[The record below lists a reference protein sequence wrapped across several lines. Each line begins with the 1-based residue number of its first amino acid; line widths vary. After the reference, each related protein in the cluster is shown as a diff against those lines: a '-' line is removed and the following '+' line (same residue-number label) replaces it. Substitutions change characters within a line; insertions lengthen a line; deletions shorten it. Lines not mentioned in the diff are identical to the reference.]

1 MEKKKELIGLLED
14 FDADNLYITT
24 EESEEPLTISRKNIA
39 MVRLT
44 FDF

>member
-14 FDADNLYITT
+14 FDADNLYVTL
-24 EESEEPLTISRKNIA
+24 EDSKKPLAVSRKNIA